1 MEMIFCFCRKCLNE
15 LDRLYSETRDLP
27 AFLYAYSD
35 PKCAICDRKRKMAG
49 TRKFEV
55 DLMNVEEKDGVHQY
69 TEFAVIQYIG
79 EG

>member
-1 MEMIFCFCRKCLNE
+1 MPI
-15 LDRLYSETRDLP
+15 
-27 AFLYAYSD
+27 AD
-35 PKCAICDRKRKMAG
+35 PKCATCDRKRKMAG

-79 EG
+79 EE